1 LAGYGV
7 GTYNIWSR
15 VQDKQGA
22 FSDWVTESFTIA
34 NQVFTS
40 QSVDELTGLS
50 SGNTTASEVFA
61 FGEQNQVEPTQ
72 GLMEENALTHDLE
85 RGEDGIQIAQNEL
98 EATNLGT
105 NYQDLSQESNMID
118 DKNQLNNMM
127 GGVFVVEQQGLMG

>member
-1 LAGYGV
+1 M
-7 GTYNIWSR
+7 
-15 VQDKQGA
+15 
-22 FSDWVTESFTIA
+22 
-34 NQVFTS
+34 
-40 QSVDELTGLS
+40 
-50 SGNTTASEVFA
+50 
-61 FGEQNQVEPTQ
+61 EPTQ